1 MLSIPP
7 ALKKIMSVGLF
18 AGVVFFGAR
27 TCSVESAECEL
38 VFRLPEASQVSEL
51 EVRLFEED
59 STELVGQ
66 FKKHYYQGEAT
77 AAAKWPLK
85 VAAGAYRLEGEMRT
99 TSSVV
104 PFVQEVTLENDEAIV
119 VHLDRFLSEPAS
131 DR

>member
-27 TCSVESAECEL
+27 TCSVESTECEL
-38 VFRLPEASQVSEL
+38 VFRLPEGSQVSEL

-66 FKKHYYQGEAT
+66 FKKHYYRGET
-77 AAAKWPLK
+77 AVAAKWPLK

-99 TSSVV
+99 HSTVV
-104 PFVQEVTLENDEAIV
+104 PLVQAVTLENDETIV
-119 VHLDRFLSEPAS
+119 VHLDRFLSEPNS
-131 DR
+131 GH